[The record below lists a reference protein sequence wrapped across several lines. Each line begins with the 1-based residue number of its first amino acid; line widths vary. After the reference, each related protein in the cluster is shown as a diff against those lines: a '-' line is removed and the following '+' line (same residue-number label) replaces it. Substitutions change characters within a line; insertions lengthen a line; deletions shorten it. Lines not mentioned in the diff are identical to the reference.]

1 MIEAKMLTRYY
12 GDLLAVNKASFSI
25 STGEIVGLLG
35 PNAAGKT
42 TIMKMLTTY
51 LYPSS
56 GTALVGDKDI
66 LEKPLEVRKIIGYLP
81 ETLPLYPNME
91 VREYLTF
98 VGKARGL
105 KGKKLQERLGW
116 VRDRCGLTYVFRQP
130 IGELSKGFRQR
141 TGIAQALIHDPA
153 IVILDEPTS
162 GLDPHQII
170 EIRELIEELAEKR
183 TVVISTHILQ
193 EMEVLSE
200 RFIIVDRGNIVADG
214 SLASLRDKT
223 LTTGRVLCS
232 IKEAA
237 ADVKPALTDIQG
249 VTNVAVS
256 EDNGMSRFDIEYKR
270 GSAPAGAIA
279 GLCSEKHWKLQEL
292 KEIPASLENVFL
304 ALTKSESAGMAG
316 GENASEE
323 KGDES

>member
-66 LEKPLEVRKIIGYLP
+66 LENPLEVRKIIGYLP

-91 VREYLTF
+91 VREYLAF
-98 VGKARGL
+98 VGKARGM
-105 KGKKLQERLGW
+105 KGKKLKERLEW

-130 IGELSKGFRQR
+130 IEELSKGFRQR

-170 EIRELIEELAEKR
+170 EIRELIDELAEKR

-193 EMEVLSE
+193 EMEALSK

-214 SLASLRDKT
+214 SLASLRDRT
-223 LTTGRVLCS
+223 LETGRISCTV
-232 IKEAA
+232 KDAA
-237 ADVKPALTDIQG
+237 AEVKPALTDIQG
-249 VTNVAVS
+249 VTDVVVS
-256 EDNGMSRFDIEYKR
+256 EDNGISRFDIEYKR

-279 GLCSEKHWKLQEL
+279 GLCSEKNWKLQEL
-292 KEIPASLENVFL
+292 REIPASLENVFL

-316 GENASEE
+316 GESASEE